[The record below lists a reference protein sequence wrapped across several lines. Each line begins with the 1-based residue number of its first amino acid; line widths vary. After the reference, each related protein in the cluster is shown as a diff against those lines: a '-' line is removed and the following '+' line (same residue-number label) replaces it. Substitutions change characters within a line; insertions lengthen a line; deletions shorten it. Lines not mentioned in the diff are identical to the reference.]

1 MFTNEMETIAG
12 HLKFANTIR
21 VAKEDNTSRIVWNS
35 NTIIQGLGDTDTLKI
50 NSTSTKRGSIYDRNG
65 KLLAGEGKV
74 SSVGLVPGKMNKDSS
89 SEDKRK
95 IAELLNISVEAIDKL
110 LGASYVKEDTFVK
123 ISEIPTDDKE
133 LERDLLKIKGIKIS
147 TSSGRVYPYG
157 EITSHL
163 IGYVQKVTPDEM
175 EQNHGKGYSLSS
187 VIRKDWNRKGV

>member
-1 MFTNEMETIAG
+1 M
-12 HLKFANTIR
+12 LK
-21 VAKEDNTSRIVWNS
+21 KSGESKIVWSS
-35 NTIIQGLGDTDTLKI
+35 NAIIQGLGDTDTLKI

-74 SSVGLVPGKMNKDSS
+74 SSVGLVPGKMNKES

-163 IGYVQKVTPDEM
+163 VGYVQKVTPDEI

-187 VIRKDWNRKGV
+187 VIRKNWYRKGI

>member
-21 VAKEDNTSRIVWNS
+21 VAKEDGESKIVWSS
-35 NTIIQGLGDTDTLKI
+35 NAIIQGLGDTDTLKI
-50 NSTSTKRGSIYDRNG
+50 NSTSTTRGSIYDRNG

-74 SSVGLVPGKMNKDSS
+74 SSVGLVPGKMNKESA
-89 SEDKRK
+89 EDKGK

-110 LGASYVKEDTFVK
+110 LSASYVKEDTFVK

-157 EITSHL
+157 EVTSHL
-163 IGYVQKVTPDEM
+163 VGYVQKVTPDEI

-187 VIRKDWNRKGV
+187 VIRKNWNRESI